1 MNLIFLDSFLLLINE
16 SIKTK
21 KIPIGK
27 TIPNI
32 LVDVAIAEN
41 KDKNKIFFNEFLSK
55 LSK

>member
-1 MNLIFLDSFLLLINE
+1 MNLIFQIVLLPIDENT
-16 SIKTK
+16 KTK
-21 KIPIGK
+21 KISTGK